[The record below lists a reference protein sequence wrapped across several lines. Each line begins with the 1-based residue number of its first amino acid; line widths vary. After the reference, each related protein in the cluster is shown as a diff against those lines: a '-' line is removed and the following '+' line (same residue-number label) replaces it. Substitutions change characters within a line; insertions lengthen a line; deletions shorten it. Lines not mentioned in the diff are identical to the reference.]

1 MYKHVTIVNKIAVFE
16 ISYLCCLYVVGYFS

>member
-1 MYKHVTIVNKIAVFE
+1 MYKRVTIVNEIAVFG